1 MQVFRSIQ
9 DDDLVRSI
17 AGATTRMV
25 FVAPGVSAAV
35 AKALERCL
43 ARRPAP
49 QIMIV
54 PRDEAGF
61 LADDE
66 SLDTWNPDGF
76 SAPRLAQVV
85 EQEHLWQDPTTT
97 CRHGLTADEQ
107 LKTGVARA
115 MAPHREWTVC
125 DRALTAPPPQS
136 QSDLPAK
143 RRTRPE
149 VNSQY
154 APQAIDHRLG
164 PIEACSVVSVS
175 SIVSCRMAASR
186 TR

>member
-1 MQVFRSIQ
+1 
-9 DDDLVRSI
+9 
-17 AGATTRMV
+17 
-25 FVAPGVSAAV
+25 
-35 AKALERCL
+35 
-43 ARRPAP
+43 
-49 QIMIV
+49 MIV
-54 PRDEAGF
+54 LRDEAGF

-115 MAPHREWTVC
+115 MAPHPEWTVC

>member
-1 MQVFRSIQ
+1 MGGVMQVFRSIQ
-9 DDDLVRSI
+9 DDDLVRGI
-17 AGATTRMV
+17 AGATRRMV

-35 AKALERCL
+35 AKALEICL
-43 ARRPAP
+43 ARHPVP

-54 PRDEAGF
+54 LRDEAGF

-85 EQEHLWQDPTTT
+85 EQERLWRDPTTT

-107 LKTGVARA
+107 LKTGVA
-115 MAPHREWTVC
+115 PHPEWTVC

-143 RRTRPE
+143 CQTKPE
-149 VNSQY
+149 FNSQWRI
-154 APQAIDHRLG
+154 ADL
-164 PIEACSVVSVS
+164 SVS
-175 SIVSCRMAASR
+175 CVHRSSSHPRRLNAVGGGAHPLR
-186 TR
+186 